1 MHVVHSLDE
10 ESILGRWLWVQLTNL
25 NLNEGFSTKKIPQE
39 HNVANTLPPS
49 LIKNKTQFIYTVII
63 LLVPIK

>member
-1 MHVVHSLDE
+1 VHSLDE

-25 NLNEGFSTKKIPQE
+25 NLNEGFSL
-39 HNVANTLPPS
+39 A
-49 LIKNKTQFIYTVII
+49 LIEFFQLSNKTQFIYTVII